1 MGNGPKESRIQMNTI
16 SLDSVKA
23 TIQKSRSGDNTI
35 YFGQV
40 GRGTKFHIVRKF
52 QDMHSVIYSLC
63 GAETST
69 TMNRRPSYLFTVSEN
84 EVPESALCNRCIGSW
99 KAGA

>member
-1 MGNGPKESRIQMNTI
+1 MNTI

-23 TIQKSRSGDNTI
+23 SIHKGVNGDATIH
-35 YFGQV
+35 FGQV

-63 GAETST
+63 GAEEST

-84 EVPESALCNRCIGSW
+84 EVLETLLCNRCIRSW

>member
-1 MGNGPKESRIQMNTI
+1 MNAI
-16 SLDSVKA
+16 SLDTIKLTVNGGRNGDA
-23 TIQKSRSGDNTI
+23 TIH
-35 YFGQV
+35 FGQV

-84 EVPESALCNRCIGSW
+84 EVPESALCNRCISSW